1 MCCPRQCGVS
11 ATSTTLP
18 PPPPP
23 SESPHCSVQS
33 PVVKQTFHYPYPHR
47 KMLHNRR
54 LNVIIFKIIH
64 QSYPQKY
71 DAIFCCFFQVLI
83 LATNLKCVMTVD
95 CTTRLYQ
102 KADNQNVNNLISC
115 HVARHERVEKNF
127 SSSAFWGIFKT
138 TEHENSATGHYSWET
153 EHFKQKSKLKNI
165 KIWFI
170 ACALLKSLQTLDAM
184 FVLPLHTCWTS
195 GEIQTSHSCLTMLLK
210 RNIYLPPSYSWYKN
224 SAPVSLHK

>member
-1 MCCPRQCGVS
+1 MICNGGGNLREHLVLRILFHLQTRATKNRYSHRLQWEPSHEMCCPRQCGVS

-127 SSSAFWGIFKT
+127 SSSAF
-138 TEHENSATGHYSWET
+138 
-153 EHFKQKSKLKNI
+153 
-165 KIWFI
+165 
-170 ACALLKSLQTLDAM
+170 
-184 FVLPLHTCWTS
+184 
-195 GEIQTSHSCLTMLLK
+195 
-210 RNIYLPPSYSWYKN
+210 
-224 SAPVSLHK
+224 